1 MTTAR
6 ILLVDDV
13 RIFIEFERPFF
24 ERAGCVILT
33 AATGPEALRVAR
45 EESPHIVLLDYEMPG
60 MNGDEVCR
68 KIKEDPATRHI
79 PVLIVTS
86 HREPDVMERCRNAGC
101 TDFVTKPV
109 TGKELLEKV
118 VKILQIPYR
127 VHLRTRVSMEVSVG
141 MGSEAVSI
149 LGYSEDISEGG
160 MRIES
165 LEPVE
170 TGARVRIA
178 FAIPSSGTRVSTPAV
193 VVRVSHIRSLG
204 MFAVALRFEGSD
216 PAFREA
222 VRSFVGQE
230 VGR

>member
-13 RIFIEFERPFF
+13 RIFLEFERPFF
-24 ERAGCVILT
+24 ERSDCTILT
-33 AATGPEALRVAR
+33 ATSGPEALRITR
-45 EESPHIVLLDYEMPG
+45 EEIPHIVLLDYEMPG

-68 KIKEDPATRHI
+68 KIKEDPVTRHI

-86 HREPDVMERCRNAGC
+86 HHGADVMEKCRKAGC

-109 TGKELLEKV
+109 TGRELLEKV

-127 VHLRTRVSMEVSVG
+127 VHLRTRVAMNVSLGVG
-141 MGSEAVSI
+141 GESVSI
-149 LGYSEDISEGG
+149 LGYSDDISEGG
-160 MRIES
+160 MRLDT

-170 TGARVRIA
+170 SGSKVRLS
-178 FAIPSSGTRVSTPAV
+178 FTIPSSDDAISTPAE
-193 VVRVSHIRSLG
+193 VVRVSHLRSQG
-204 MFAVALRFEGSD
+204 MFAVALRFVESA

-222 VRSFVGQE
+222 VKSFVEQE